1 MKLNPVMLKIKVC
14 GLTDPENVKEIAVTN
29 PEFMGFIFYP
39 GSLRYIGDK
48 PADSLFRSVPPHIR
62 KTGVFVN
69 EVIQVIIDSVKL
81 FGLDLVQLHGNEPA
95 DYCEYLKNEGL
106 TIIKAFGINNESDFK
121 IPESYMDVCDYF
133 LFDTSTAGYGGSG
146 NKFDWTGIN
155 KYILDKPFFLG
166 GGIGTEDVP
175 LIKQLN
181 HPQLFAVDINS
192 RFETMP
198 GIKEPKKVK
207 DFINEIKA

>member
-1 MKLNPVMLKIKVC
+1 MLKIKVC
-14 GLTDPENVKEIAVTN
+14 GLTDPGNVKEIAKTN
-29 PEFMGFIFYP
+29 PDFMGFIFYP

-48 PADSLFRSVPPHIR
+48 PDDSLFRSVPSPIL
-62 KTGVFVN
+62 KIGVFVN
-69 EVIQVIIDSVKL
+69 EDITVIIDTVKL
-81 FGLDLVQLHGNEPA
+81 FGLELVQLHGNEPA
-95 DYCEYLKNEGL
+95 EYCEFLKNKGL
-106 TIIKAFGINNESDFK
+106 TIIKAFGINKESDFK
-121 IPESYMDVCDYF
+121 MPESYMDVCEYF
-133 LFDTSTAGYGGSG
+133 LFDTLTAGYGGSG
-146 NKFDWTGIN
+146 NKFDWTRIN
-155 KYILDKPFFLG
+155 KYLLDKPFFLG

-175 LIKQLN
+175 FIKQLY

>member
-1 MKLNPVMLKIKVC
+1 MKLNPAMLKIKVC
-14 GLTDPENVKEIAVTN
+14 GLTDPGNVKEIAATN
-29 PEFMGFIFYP
+29 PDFMGFIFYP

-48 PADSLFRSVPPHIR
+48 PADSLFRSVPSHIM
-62 KTGVFVN
+62 KIGVFVN
-69 EVIQVIIDSVKL
+69 EGITVITNSVKL
-81 FGLDLVQLHGNEPA
+81 FGLDLIQLHGNEPA
-95 DYCEYLKNEGL
+95 EYCEYLKNEGL
-106 TIIKAFGINNESDFK
+106 TIIKAFGIKNESDFK
-121 IPESYMDVCDYF
+121 IPELYMNVCDYF
-133 LFDTSTAGYGGSG
+133 LFDTMTAGYGGSG

-155 KYILDKPFFLG
+155 KYLLDKPFFLG
-166 GGIGTEDVP
+166 GGIGTEDAP